1 MSIWP
6 QALALI
12 LALEGGYS
20 NHPDDPGGA
29 TNYGI
34 TQAVYDAWRQGQ
46 GLEPQPVARITREE
60 VANIYRERYWAG
72 EPAWWD
78 RAGHPGVALYLFDMR
93 VQHGRWRD
101 IYAQAEEVLR
111 EHPLLGLAELR
122 EKRMQYYTSL
132 RGWSTFGRGWA
143 RREARVYAEAMR
155 LEHPKGLLRVGRL
168 NLNGVW
174 WDVGIARIV
183 RNTLWV
189 RGQKQ
194 EQEEPSWIASVVS
207 WLRRWRS

>member
-1 MSIWP
+1 MSAWP
-6 QALALI
+6 IALSII
-12 LALEGGYS
+12 LPLEGGCVDY
-20 NHPDDPGGA
+20 PDDPGGA
-29 TNYGI
+29 TCYGI
-34 TQAVYDAWRQGQ
+34 TQTVYDAWRQGQ
-46 GLEPQPVARITREE
+46 GLEPQPVVRITREE
-60 VANIYRERYWAG
+60 VANIYHERYWAG

-132 RGWSTFGRGWA
+132 RGWPTFGRGWA
-143 RREARVYAEAMR
+143 RREARVYAEAVR
-155 LEHPKGLLRVGRL
+155 LEHPKGQLRVGRL
-168 NLNGVW
+168 NLNGVE

-183 RNTLWV
+183 RERLWV
-189 RGQKQ
+189 RGSRVA
-194 EQEEPSWIASVVS
+194 PPCPW
-207 WLRRWRS
+207 WRRIWRRCAEDA